1 MLLASLSNEYSVT
14 LELPVMR
21 TVLLFYDRIGK
32 EEVMVMIAN
41 KFLIEMLNF
50 GGTLMLEI
58 TVGCICL
65 I

>member
-1 MLLASLSNEYSVT
+1 
-14 LELPVMR
+14 
-21 TVLLFYDRIGK
+21 
-32 EEVMVMIAN
+32 MIAN